1 MMELA
6 LTAPTGAKS
15 KGVEVSAITFGRDFN
30 EALVHQVVT
39 AYLAGARS
47 GTRAQKTRAEVR
59 GGGAKPWRQKGTG
72 RARAG
77 TIRSPLWRGGG
88 RIFAAK
94 PQDHSQKVN
103 KKMYR
108 GALKSIL
115 TELVRQD
122 RLIVVET
129 FSVEAPKTKLL
140 AQKLKD
146 MALEDVLIITGEVD
160 ENLFLAARNLYKV
173 DVRDVAGID
182 PVSLIAFD
190 KVVMTSDAV
199 KQVEEMLA

>member
-1 MMELA
+1 MSSVTVKSAAGADAGTVELPDA
-6 LTAPTGAKS
+6 
-15 KGVEVSAITFGRDFN
+15 VFGIEPN
-30 EALVHQVVT
+30 VPVMHQVVT
-39 AYLAGARS
+39 AQLAHRRA
-47 GTRAQKTRAEVR
+47 GTHSTKTRAEVR

-72 RARAG
+72 RARSG
-77 TIRSPLWRGGG
+77 SIKSPIWRSGGVT
-88 RIFAAK
+88 FAAR

-115 TELVRQD
+115 SELVRQD
-122 RLIVVET
+122 RLIVVEK

-146 MALEDVLIITGEVD
+146 MALEDVLIITGELD
-160 ENLFLAARNLYKV
+160 ENLFLAARNLHKV
-173 DVRDVAGID
+173 DVRDATGID

-190 KVVMTSDAV
+190 KVVMTADAV